1 MEIQHLKLLNF
12 RNYEQLDIDFN
23 SKMNIIYGDNGVGKS
38 NIVEAIYC
46 LALTKSFRTTDDKNL
61 IKQGEKET
69 RISAKVKKKI
79 EHEYEL
85 VLNDDGK
92 KALINGNAYKRLSD
106 YISKIQVIVFS
117 PDDLKMIKESPSI
130 RRKLLNV
137 DISLLNNNYL
147 KYLAS
152 YNKILKQR
160 NSYLKT
166 VAVNGN
172 SSMDYLDILTNS
184 LIEHGLKIYEY
195 RKKFINELNE
205 SIESIYSN
213 ISGIEGLTIKYI
225 SSYSDETKE
234 DLVKLYK
241 KGLER
246 DLFLGKTNIG
256 IHHDDI
262 TFLLPFGDLKDYGS
276 EGQQKNAI
284 IAYKLAEVELF
295 KRINE
300 SYPILILDDLFS
312 ELDKKK
318 INNILNMLDKD
329 MQTFI
334 TTTNVT
340 FVKKSIRNNSKLYR
354 IINGKIEEE

>member
-1 MEIQHLKLLNF
+1 MKIQHLKLSNF

-46 LALTKSFRTTDDKNL
+46 LALTKSFRTNEDKNV
-61 IKQGEKET
+61 IRQGMKET
-69 RISAKVKKKI
+69 IIKAEVQERVS
-79 EHEYEL
+79 HSYEIT
-85 VLNDDGK
+85 LNDEGK
-92 KALINGNAYKRLSD
+92 KALVDGNAYKRLSD

-117 PDDLKMIKESPSI
+117 PEDLKMIKESPSI

-147 KYLAS
+147 KYLTN
-152 YNKILKQR
+152 YNKIVKQR
-160 NSYLKT
+160 NAYLKI

-172 SSMDYLDILTNS
+172 SSLDYLDILTNN
-184 LIEHGLKIYEY
+184 LVDYGLKIYEF
-195 RKKFINELNE
+195 RKKFIEELNQK
-205 SIESIYSN
+205 INDIYSK
-213 ISGIEGLTIKYI
+213 ICGIDGLSIKYI
-225 SSYSDETKE
+225 SDYSDVTK
-234 DLVKLYK
+234 DKLLNLYK

-295 KRINE
+295 KEIKE

-318 INNILNMLDKD
+318 INNILSMLDKEI
-329 MQTFI
+329 QTFI
-334 TTTNVT
+334 TTTNVM
-340 FVKKSIRNNSKLYR
+340 FVKKSIRDNSRLYK
-354 IINGKIEEE
+354 IVNGKVEEE